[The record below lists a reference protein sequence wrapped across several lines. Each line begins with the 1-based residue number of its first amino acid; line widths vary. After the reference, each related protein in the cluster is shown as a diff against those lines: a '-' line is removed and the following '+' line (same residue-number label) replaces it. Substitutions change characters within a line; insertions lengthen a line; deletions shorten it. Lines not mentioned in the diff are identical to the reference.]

1 MFELMSTL
9 HTKLEGFR
17 TQISKDSSEQSDA
30 VPCVQLMTA
39 DVQAGRGGGLP
50 GPQPMAM
57 HIHNACAVLYDII
70 LKSFER
76 LKGETKGMMY
86 WEPPLKP
93 ETFLPLS
100 GDSRLFPPFLL
111 LRFLPHLAS
120 QAQ

>member
-86 WEPPLKP
+86 
-93 ETFLPLS
+93 
-100 GDSRLFPPFLL
+100 
-111 LRFLPHLAS
+111 
-120 QAQ
+120 